1 LSKFYWLS
9 SSALQNR
16 YTLIN
21 FSAFS
26 ASKLFLML
34 DHIKPYI
41 EKMHCVDAEL
51 AGYVHK
57 LDVKLHSLYGS
68 GFSLFAVRVLAKPY
82 HFGVN

>member
-1 LSKFYWLS
+1 
-9 SSALQNR
+9 
-16 YTLIN
+16 
-21 FSAFS
+21 
-26 ASKLFLML
+26 ML

-82 HFGVN
+82 HFGVNWPTTLCENNDVIHFFTLKF